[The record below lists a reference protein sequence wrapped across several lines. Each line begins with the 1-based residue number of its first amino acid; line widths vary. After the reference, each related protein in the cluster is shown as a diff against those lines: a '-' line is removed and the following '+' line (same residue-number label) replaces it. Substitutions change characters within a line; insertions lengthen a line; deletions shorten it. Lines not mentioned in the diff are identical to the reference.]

1 MPRPLWSG
9 AISFGLVNIPVKL
22 FSAVSPKEVHFH
34 MLHEKDG
41 ARIKQK
47 RVCAA
52 DGAEVPYEQIVKGY
66 EVSPGRYV
74 TITKEELEA
83 LDPKGSRTIE
93 IQDFVELAE
102 IEPLYYESS
111 YHLVPDKGAAKAYAL
126 LFEAMRKTRKAAVAH
141 FVMRSKQ
148 YLCSLRPMGK
158 GLLLNT
164 LLYGDEMIPQSEL
177 NELEGNAS
185 APKGRE
191 LEMAEKLVESLSAKF
206 DPDQYKDEYR
216 DKVLAMLEAKAEGQ
230 EVVEPPQSDDEPKIV
245 DLMEALRRSLE
256 SGLARGERRAWKG
269 AEAARASAPKT
280 AKANKKPAKS
290 APKGSG
296 AASGAAKKKRSA

>member
-34 MLHEKDG
+34 MLHDKDG

-47 RVCAA
+47 RVCSI
-52 DGAEVPYEQIVKGY
+52 DGHEVPYENIVKGY

-111 YHLVPDKGAAKAYAL
+111 YHLVPDKGAGKAYAL
-126 LFEAMRKTRKAAVAH
+126 LFEAMRKTQKAGVAH

-148 YLCSLRPMGK
+148 YLCALRPMGK
-158 GLLLNT
+158 GLLLST
-164 LLYGDEMIPQSEL
+164 LLYGDEVVPQTEFDEL
-177 NELEGNAS
+177 DETPHS
-185 APKGRE
+185 PKGRE
-191 LEMAEKLVESLSAKF
+191 LEMAEQLVESLSAKF

-216 DKVLAMLEAKAEGQ
+216 DKVLAMLQAKAEGE
-230 EVVEPPQSDDEPKIV
+230 EVVEPPDAGDNEPKII

-256 SGLARGERRAWKG
+256 SGSARGERRHPR
-269 AEAARASAPKT
+269 AEAARAAAPKEKSKASKS
-280 AKANKKPAKS
+280 AKA
-290 APKGSG
+290 SG
-296 AASGAAKKKRSA
+296 GTKKKRSA

>member
-34 MLHEKDG
+34 MLHDKDG
-41 ARIKQK
+41 SRIKQK
-47 RVCAA
+47 RVCAK
-52 DGAEVPYEQIVKGY
+52 DGAEVPYEHIIKGY

-74 TITKEELEA
+74 TITKEELDA
-83 LDPKGSRTIE
+83 LDPKGNRTIE

-111 YHLVPDKGAAKAYAL
+111 YHLVPDKGAVKAYAL
-126 LFEAMRKTRKAAVAH
+126 LFEAMRKTQKAAVAN

-148 YLCSLRPMGK
+148 YLCSIRPMGK

-164 LLYGDEMIPQSEL
+164 LLYGDEVVDQSEFDDL
-177 NELEGNAS
+177 KGESS
-185 APKGRE
+185 AKPAARE
-191 LEMAEKLVESLSAKF
+191 LQMAEQLVESLSAKF
-206 DPDQYKDEYR
+206 DPSAYKDEYR
-216 DKVLAMLEAKAEGQ
+216 DKLLEMLEKKAEGK
-230 EVVEPPQSDDEPKIV
+230 EVVEAPDAGDEEPKIV

-256 SGLARGERRAWKG
+256 SGSAKGERRRPR
-269 AEAARASAPKT
+269 AEAAHKSKT
-280 AKANKKPAKS
+280 AKKPASRKKKS
-290 APKGSG
+290 A
-296 AASGAAKKKRSA
+296 